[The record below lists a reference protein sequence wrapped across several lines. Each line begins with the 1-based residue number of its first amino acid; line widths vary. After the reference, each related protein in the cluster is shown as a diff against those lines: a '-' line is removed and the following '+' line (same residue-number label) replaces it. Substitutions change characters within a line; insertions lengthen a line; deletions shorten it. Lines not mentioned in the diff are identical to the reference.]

1 MRDICEKYQFI
12 LCQLFFNI
20 DAVAQPIE
28 IKNDTICKVQSY
40 QHQDEISEHS
50 PIRFPKRRHDNNLQG
65 CFGIIPNTGTITIF
79 HMEDITARLQI
90 FISSKT

>member
-40 QHQDEISEHS
+40 
-50 PIRFPKRRHDNNLQG
+50 
-65 CFGIIPNTGTITIF
+65 
-79 HMEDITARLQI
+79 
-90 FISSKT
+90 

>member
-28 IKNDTICKVQSY
+28 IKNDTQNMIAENNDDYKSAAREQF
-40 QHQDEISEHS
+40 EISMS
-50 PIRFPKRRHDNNLQG
+50 NLKEEMKEKFNSLMAKG
-65 CFGIIPNTGTITIF
+65 
-79 HMEDITARLQI
+79 EDVNE
-90 FISSKT
+90 KK